1 MNAQGRK
8 NDKPEKVRVCTF
20 SLSKKAM
27 KEEEKSCFR
36 KNESKMANFVEI
48 FHTDF
53 PHMHTNTKS
62 HENICLKD
70 FSILALFVT

>member
-1 MNAQGRK
+1 MHIS
-8 NDKPEKVRVCTF
+8 P
-20 SLSKKAM
+20 SKKARR
-27 KEEEKSCFR
+27 EEEKSCFR

-62 HENICLKD
+62 PENICLKD